1 MKLLEAWSLTCL
13 GSRLEKRLWMELLA
27 EANQIW
33 LGLEYQTVEDLQ
45 TSVERTAEPQIEEG
59 QLITV
64 IKGCVW
70 ESHVKIDQSDEF
82 GNMSKEECSPKR
94 RRMYHI
100 IIGTAQVR
108 TKCRLQTE
116 NLNFFFVWYVNLT
129 DCHAIAFPPLSFTI
143 ICSIVEYSFCIILR
157 FIFVAKLK
165 WDTGSIK
172 AEILAVP

>member
-13 GSRLEKRLWMELLA
+13 GSRLEKGSEWKCLPKQPRFYLDW
-27 EANQIW
+27 NN
-33 LGLEYQTVEDLQ
+33 GLQ
-45 TSVERTAEPQIEEG
+45 TSAERTAEPQIEEG

-70 ESHVKIDQSDEF
+70 ESHVKIDQSHEF

-100 IIGTAQVR
+100 IIGTAQVS

-165 WDTGSIK
+165 WDPGSIK
-172 AEILAVP
+172 A